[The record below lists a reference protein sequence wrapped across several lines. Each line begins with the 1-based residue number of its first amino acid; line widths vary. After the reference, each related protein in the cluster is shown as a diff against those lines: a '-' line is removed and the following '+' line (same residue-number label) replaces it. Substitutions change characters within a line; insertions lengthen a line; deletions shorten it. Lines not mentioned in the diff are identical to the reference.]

1 MLRRATLKGALGL
14 GSALLLQLGGPAARA
29 ESAGVEV
36 LGQVRTPL
44 HLDVAALAAFA
55 AEHQSSARVTR
66 RVDEAE
72 RSTTL
77 RGVRLAAVLERAGLH
92 ERDRFDWRKTV
103 VLATATDRYRAAF
116 SWPELVNTE
125 AGRQVL
131 LVYERDGAPLDAREG
146 PIALHAVGDLRSGPR
161 HVRNLARIEV
171 RILRD

>member
-1 MLRRATLKGALGL
+1 MHRRATLKSLLGL
-14 GSALLLQLGGPAARA
+14 GSVLLQLGLPSAARA
-29 ESAGVEV
+29 QPAAVEV

-44 HLDVAALAAFA
+44 KLDVPALAAFA
-55 AEHQSSARVTR
+55 AEHQSSVRVTR
-66 RVDEAE
+66 RVDNAE

-77 RGVRLAAVLERAGLH
+77 RGVRLAAVLERAGLD

-103 VLATATDRYRAAF
+103 VLATATDNYRAAF
-116 SWPELVNTE
+116 SWPELAITE
-125 AGRQVL
+125 AGQQVL

-146 PIALHAVGDLRSGPR
+146 PVALHAVGDLRSGPR